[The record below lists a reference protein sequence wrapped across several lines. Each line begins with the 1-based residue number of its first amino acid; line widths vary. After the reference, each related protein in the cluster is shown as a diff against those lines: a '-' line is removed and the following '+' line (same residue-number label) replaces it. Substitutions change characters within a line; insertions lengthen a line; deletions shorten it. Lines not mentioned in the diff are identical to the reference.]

1 MEPGSLIPLPPGTDI
16 RFSNPT
22 EHDAYAPFVKN
33 HLRAVAAGLGLLM
46 SSLPA
51 TSRASPIPPSVQGS
65 SSSAAGL
72 SSCNTTWLCICSAAR
87 CGSALCASPC

>member
-33 HLRAVAAGLGLLM
+33 HLRAVAAGLGLPYELV
-46 SSLPA
+46 SGDLEGV
-51 TSRASPIPPSVQGS
+51 T
-65 SSSAAGL
+65 
-72 SSCNTTWLCICSAAR
+72 
-87 CGSALCASPC
+87 